1 MRSLRSRLLALWIML
16 VVSGIATGYL
26 LFESYRQ
33 TANARLARSEE
44 LAARACRELA
54 DRYQFFVTGWSGGE
68 IDDPLKQQLAAVVQ
82 SALSGAAGVE
92 GGIWQADAGSLAYA
106 FPTYEGTGPKT
117 DLPSAELNTIR
128 DVNAEAQRSGRPSSI
143 RQSGRSQVLIVH
155 ACPLRGPLTGVTGWT
170 MTRAFTAEGPAYNQL
185 LAGLLLLA
193 LTIFGSAA
201 WLARVLYVWSRK
213 INQIEAALD
222 APHAGTIDL
231 PTLPRT
237 GAPELDRLVDA
248 LNGAGERLSVE
259 RRRAA
264 AAERLAALGRM
275 SAGLAHEI
283 RNPIAAMRLK
293 AENALAVADGSRSE
307 AALTSILQQV
317 DRLDILLRDLLEMT
331 QAREPRLAEVDLETF
346 LTRTVETHRDL
357 ATARNIALTAG
368 TGPASSPLPQFD
380 PLQMQRALDNLIIN
394 AIQNT
399 PAGGKIS
406 VDARRRGDLLLL
418 QVSDTGP
425 GIPDELRE
433 RLFEPFVTGRADGTG
448 LGLAIVREIARNHR
462 GHVRL
467 LRSVGG
473 AEFGIE
479 VPWQPS

>member
-16 VVSGIATGYL
+16 VASGIATGYL
-26 LFESYRQ
+26 LFESFQQ

-44 LAARACRELA
+44 LAARACRDLA

-68 IDDPLKQQLAAVVQ
+68 IDDSLKQQLATVVQ
-82 SALSGAAGVE
+82 SALSGAIGVE

-117 DLPSAELNTIR
+117 DLPAAELNTIR
-128 DVNAEAQRSGRPSSI
+128 EVNAEALRSGRPASV
-143 RQSGRSQVLIVH
+143 RQSGRSQVLIVQ
-155 ACPLRGPLTGVTGWT
+155 ACPLRGPLVGLTGWT
-170 MTRAFTAEGPAYNQL
+170 MTRSFTAEGPAYNQL

-201 WLARVLYVWSRK
+201 WLARLLYVWSRK
-213 INQIEAALD
+213 IDGIETALGERRG
-222 APHAGTIDL
+222 GTIDL
-231 PTLPRT
+231 PVLPRT

-248 LNGAGERLSVE
+248 LNVTGERLALE
-259 RRRAA
+259 RRRAT

-307 AALTSILQQV
+307 AALTAILQQV
-317 DRLDILLRDLLEMT
+317 DRLDTLLRDLLEMT
-331 QAREPRLAEVDLETF
+331 QAREPRLAEVDLAAF
-346 LTRTVETHRDL
+346 LAETVETHREL
-357 ATARNIALTAG
+357 AAARGIALTAG
-368 TGPASSPLPQFD
+368 TGPASSPLPQLD
-380 PLQMQRALDNLIIN
+380 PSQMQRALDNLIIN

-399 PAGGKIS
+399 PAGGTIHA
-406 VDARRRGDLLLL
+406 DARRRDGSLLL

-425 GIPDELRE
+425 GIAEELRE
-433 RLFEPFVTGRADGTG
+433 SLFEPFVTGRAEGTG

-462 GHVRL
+462 GTVRL
-467 LRSVGG
+467 VRNVGG
-473 AEFGIE
+473 AAFEIE
-479 VPWQPS
+479 VPWRQS